1 LNWSSFKKQIKFIII
16 KGKKGIVFSSANA
29 FGGSNYVLS
38 YLYIGIGVLSIVI
51 SIVFFLKT
59 KFYPERLIHIS
70 EFKDE

>member
-1 LNWSSFKKQIKFIII
+1 V
-16 KGKKGIVFSSANA
+16 VFSSANA

-51 SIVFFLKT
+51 SIVFFVKT
-59 KFYPERLIHIS
+59 KFYPERLMHIS